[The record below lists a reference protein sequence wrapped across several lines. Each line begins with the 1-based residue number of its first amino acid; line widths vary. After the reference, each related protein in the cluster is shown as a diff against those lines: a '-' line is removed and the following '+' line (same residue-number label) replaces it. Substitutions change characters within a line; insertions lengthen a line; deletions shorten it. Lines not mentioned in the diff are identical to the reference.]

1 MNNPNLFQKII
12 ARVGKEHNIQQII
25 LTNYNCGK
33 INEIVAETDKLICDM
48 VSIKS
53 ILYYNPLLFV
63 KLCCNDEVYSSLN
76 NIMFQIAKIELK
88 KLLVKEKALQKFNKS
103 LKRENRYNLKK
114 NPNFE
119 SYINYAQH
127 NGIDILN
134 LVLVSFQWHY
144 SFEGYEYWKDIHK
157 KYRALIYKRL
167 FNYNFNENRI

>member
-1 MNNPNLFQKII
+1 MDNPNLFQKII
-12 ARVGKEHNIQQII
+12 ARVGKEHNIQHII
-25 LTNYNCGK
+25 LTNYNCRK
-33 INEIVAETDKLICDM
+33 INEIVAETEKHICN
-48 VSIKS
+48 VISIKS

-76 NIMFQIAKIELK
+76 NILFQIAKIELK
-88 KLLVKEKALQKFNKS
+88 KLLVKEKALRKFNKS
-103 LKRENRYNLKK
+103 LKREDRYNLKK
-114 NPNFE
+114 NANFE

-127 NGIDILN
+127 NRIDILN
-134 LVLVSFQWHY
+134 LMLVSFQWNY